1 MKTKRIA
8 IFSFYGVHFH
18 GVMSIYTTMRKLDFI
33 FTILALPLDI
43 ILLFCAGIAAYAI
56 RTSPLIAAARP
67 VLFHESLPF
76 GYHALLTL
84 VFSLLFVGIFALSGL
99 YSMRRRAFLQ
109 EAVTIVLS
117 LSAGMSFIVLVM
129 FFLRE
134 WFDSRFI
141 LLSAWVMGAVFVLV
155 GRTVLRATRA
165 FIIAHVAAAR
175 ERVLLVGGGNHFLR
189 MKAFIDSP
197 HSGMVLSASHPV
209 YYREDFLRTIVQE
222 HIDHVILTA
231 SDIPGG
237 HLVEMADIC
246 AENYLRFSFVPDS
259 FAALAP
265 HMQMEAFAGVP
276 VIELRRTPL
285 AGWNAVTKRVLD
297 ICGALVG
304 LTVFSPLFVLCACLI
319 HAESKGPIFVK
330 LRRVSRGKE
339 FELLKFR
346 SMIDGAEKYKQHL
359 AHLNERSDGPLFKLR
374 NDPRITRAG
383 KFLRATRLD
392 ELPQFINVLKGD
404 MSLVGPRPHE
414 PEEVER
420 YARHHRKVFAIK
432 AGMSGLA
439 QVSGAHELP
448 FEEEVKLDTYYIE
461 HWSLKKDIAI
471 ILRTI
476 GMLLFDRSGY

>member
-1 MKTKRIA
+1 MKK
-8 IFSFYGVHFH
+8 V
-18 GVMSIYTTMRKLDFI
+18 DFI

-43 ILLFCAGIAAYAI
+43 IMLFSAGIAAYVL

-67 VLFHESLPF
+67 VLFYENLPF
-76 GYHALLTL
+76 WYHALLTL
-84 VFSLLFVGIFALSGL
+84 VFSLLFAGIFALSGL

-109 EAVTIVLS
+109 EAVAVVLS
-117 LSAGMSFIVLVM
+117 LSAGMSFIILVM

-141 LLSAWVMGAVFVLV
+141 LLFAWVMGVVCVIA
-155 GRTVLRATRA
+155 GRTALRAMRA

-175 ERVLLVGGGNHFLR
+175 ERVLLVGDGSRFSR
-189 MKAFIDSP
+189 MKTFIDSA
-197 HSGMVLSASHPV
+197 HSGMVLAAVHPV
-209 YYREDFLRTIVQE
+209 YYREDFGRTIAQE
-222 HIDHVILTA
+222 HVDHVILTA
-231 SDIPGG
+231 SDIPGE
-237 HLVEMADIC
+237 HLMEMADMC

-265 HMQMEAFAGVP
+265 HMQMEAYAGVP
-276 VIELRRTPL
+276 VIELRRTTL
-285 AGWNAVTKRVLD
+285 AGWNAVTKRMLD
-297 ICGALVG
+297 VFGALAG
-304 LTVFSPLFVLCACLI
+304 LVIFSPLFVLCAFLI
-319 HAESKGPIFVK
+319 RAESKGPIFVK

-339 FELLKFR
+339 FDLLKFR
-346 SMIDGAEKYKQHL
+346 SMIDGAEKYKPYL
-359 AHLNERSDGPLFKLR
+359 AHLNERRDGPLFKLR

-383 KFLRATRLD
+383 KFLRTMRLD

-432 AGMSGLA
+432 AGITGLA

-476 GMLLFDRSGY
+476 GLLLFDRSGY